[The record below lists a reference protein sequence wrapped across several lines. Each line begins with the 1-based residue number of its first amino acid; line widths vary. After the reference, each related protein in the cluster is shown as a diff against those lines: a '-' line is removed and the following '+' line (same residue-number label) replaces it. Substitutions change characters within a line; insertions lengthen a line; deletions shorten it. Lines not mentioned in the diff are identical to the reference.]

1 MNGKSEVGIREF
13 RRNISKE
20 YLIHIGKFLMGKQD
34 LPPPEEKGG

>member
-1 MNGKSEVGIREF
+1 MNEKNGVGIREF

-20 YLIHIGKFLMGKQD
+20 YLIDLGVFLTGELN